1 MAFSSPGWKA
11 ACPQSSRSSQ
21 SSAPNTLKRRPE
33 FGEQKAKKQEK
44 NNDGVQFPHA
54 IPHAVYS
61 ADGHEGTPH
70 RRRRIYRRL
79 TPDSGVSQERGDT
92 AVARCPLYG
101 TGSPWP
107 DPSPVEPLA
116 LALLDGQVR
125 NGVRQTRRHGRPARG
140 LRGGRTLVWADIA
153 LPA

>member
-79 TPDSGVSQERGDT
+79 TPIAGFRKNGEILPWRD
-92 AVARCPLYG
+92 ALY
-101 TGSPWP
+101 TG
-107 DPSPVEPLA
+107 PVP
-116 LALLDGQVR
+116 
-125 NGVRQTRRHGRPARG
+125 RG
-140 LRGGRTLVWADIA
+140 LTLRQLSRLRSRFWT
-153 LPA
+153 